1 MMKKRVKKIRTT
13 PCKLSK
19 IPSTKGA
26 QTRHRRV
33 LKSLGGVR

>member
-1 MMKKRVKKIRTT
+1 MKKKEGKIRTT

-19 IPSTKGA
+19 ISGTKGA
-26 QTRHRRV
+26 QTRHRKV